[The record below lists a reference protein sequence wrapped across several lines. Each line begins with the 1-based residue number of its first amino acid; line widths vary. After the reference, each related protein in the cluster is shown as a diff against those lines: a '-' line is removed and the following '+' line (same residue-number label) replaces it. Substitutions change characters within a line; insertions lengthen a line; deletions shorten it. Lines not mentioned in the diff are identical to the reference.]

1 MDKVELLKTYWGY
14 SEFKG
19 SQEKVI
25 ENIIDGKDVLCVMPT
40 GAGKSVCYQLP
51 ALMLGGVT
59 IVISP
64 LISLMIDQV
73 KALVNMGIKAAYINS
88 TLTLKQQSLAIE
100 RALNGAYKIIYVA
113 PEKLLTAN
121 FINLCRNMDISMIA
135 IDEAHCISQWGQDF
149 RPDYVRIVEFIQKLN
164 NRPVISAFTATATT
178 EVKEDIERILKLQNP
193 YVVTTGFDRPN
204 LSFKVLHPQNKDTQL
219 LSIVKDK
226 PGECG
231 IIYCNT
237 RSGVEDVC
245 DILCENG
252 IKAQP
257 YHAGM
262 PMEERKK
269 NQEDFIYDRCRVVV
283 ATNAFGMGIDKSDV
297 TYVVHYNMPQN
308 IESYYQEAGR
318 AGRDGNNA
326 ECIIMYSGKDVVTNK
341 FLIEKSLENEDINEE
356 LLQSVVEHKLRQLDR
371 MSYYCNTTEC
381 LRGYILKYFGQ
392 PHIEYCGN
400 CSNCNGDFEEINIT
414 TEAQKI
420 LSCIART
427 RQHYGIKMITDILR
441 GSKNQKLLDW
451 GLNKQS
457 TYGMLK
463 SYSEADVKR
472 MINFLVIKEYALRTQ
487 EKFPIIKLNKKS
499 LAILNGEEKV
509 IMKVHKGSGVKKQTA
524 KALFGKSDSNYNE
537 DMYNYLRDIR
547 NKVADTE
554 RVPAYIIFSN
564 TALQDMC
571 VKKPVTMSEFLNIN
585 GVGEHKMER
594 YGKIFTCAIGRY
606 IEYENG
612 FYTKEEI
619 DLTPQQFEEVAKSY
633 SVGSRILHKSFGLG
647 TVVASTENKGE
658 YIVKINFD
666 SVGEKLLKTTFYGMK
681 VVNESVKGL

>member
-499 LAILNGEEKV
+499 LAVLNGEEKV
-509 IMKVHKGSGVKKQTA
+509 IMKVQKGSGVNKQTA
-524 KALFGKSDSNYNE
+524 KALFGKLESNYNE

-547 NKVADTE
+547 NKVADAE

-571 VKKPVTMSEFLNIN
+571 VKKPVTMSEFLGIN

>member
-204 LSFKVLHPQNKDTQL
+204 LSFKVLHPQNKDPQL

-499 LAILNGEEKV
+499 LAVLNGEEKV
-509 IMKVHKGSGVKKQTA
+509 IMKVQKGSGVNKQTA
-524 KALFGKSDSNYNE
+524 KALFGKLESNYNE

-571 VKKPVTMSEFLNIN
+571 VKKPVTMSEFLGIN

>member
-681 VVNESVKGL
+681 VVNG

>member
-1 MDKVELLKTYWGY
+1 MDKVELLKNYWGY
-14 SEFKG
+14 SEFRG
-19 SQEKVI
+19 AQEKVI
-25 ENIIDGKDVLCVMPT
+25 DNIIDGKDVLCVMPT

-51 ALMLGGVT
+51 ALMLKGVT

-88 TLTLKQQSLAIE
+88 TLTAKQQSLAID
-100 RALNGAYKIIYVA
+100 RAVNGAYKIIYVA
-113 PEKLLTAN
+113 PEKLLTPN
-121 FINLCRNMDISMIA
+121 FINLCKAMDVSMVA

-164 NRPVISAFTATATT
+164 NRPVISAFTATATA
-178 EVKEDIERILKLQNP
+178 EVKEDIERILSLREP
-193 YVVTTGFDRPN
+193 YVITTGFDRSN
-204 LSFKVLHPQNKDTQL
+204 LSFKVLHPKNKDTQL

-226 PGECG
+226 TGECG

-237 RSGVEDVC
+237 RSAVEDVC
-245 DILCENG
+245 GILCENG
-252 IKAQP
+252 INAQP

-326 ECIIMYSGKDVVTNK
+326 ECIIMYSGKDVSVNR
-341 FLIEKSLENEDINEE
+341 FLIEKSLENEDMDEE
-356 LLQSVVEHKLRQLDR
+356 LLQSVVVHKLRQLDR

-392 PHIEYCGN
+392 PHSEYCGN
-400 CSNCNGDFEEINIT
+400 CSNCSGDFEEIDIT

-420 LSCIART
+420 LSCVVKT
-427 RQHYGIKMITDILR
+427 RQRYGIKLITDILR

-451 GLNKQS
+451 GLDKQS

-472 MINFLVIKEYALRTQ
+472 MINFLIIKDYALRTQ
-487 EKFPIIKLNKKS
+487 EKFPIIKLSKKS
-499 LAILNGEEKV
+499 LSVLKGEEKV
-509 IMKVHKGSGVKKQTA
+509 IMKVKKGSEVKKQTTNA
-524 KALFGKSDSNYNE
+524 VLDKLNSDYNE

-547 NKVADTE
+547 NKIADTE

-564 TALQDMC
+564 ISLQDMC
-571 VKKPVTMSEFLNIN
+571 IKRPVTMSDFINVN
-585 GVGEHKMER
+585 GVGEQKLER
-594 YGKIFTCAIGRY
+594 YGRIFTCAIGRY

-612 FYTKEEI
+612 FYSKEEI
-619 DLTPQQFEEVAKSY
+619 DLSPQQFEDIAQSY
-633 SVGSRILHKSFGLG
+633 SVGSRVLHKTFGLG
-647 TVVASTENKGE
+647 TVVESNENKGE

-666 SVGEKLLKTTFYGMK
+666 SSGEKLLKTTFYGMK
-681 VVNESVKGL
+681 LVDE